1 MELFGLYL
9 GIARMEQ
16 AQEHIQDMDAEMAAD
31 IERAMEYLDDIEDR
45 ISEYKLMT
53 YRSPYK

>member
-1 MELFGLYL
+1 
-9 GIARMEQ
+9 MEQ
-16 AQEHIQDMDAEMAAD
+16 VQEHIQDMDAEMAAD